1 MANIKKPKDGNIDNI
16 IREVVHVED
25 ETCTGGH
32 EMWPIND
39 DDRIIIGESGAS
51 SSRKCDGSDV
61 GRPTLTLY
69 VKVGNGIVERTYN
82 ADTVFTEDMFRS

>member
-1 MANIKKPKDGNIDNI
+1 MANINCGASTSKNCDGNI

-32 EMWPIND
+32 EMRPIND

-51 SSRKCDGSDV
+51 SSSRKCDGSDV
-61 GRPTLTLY
+61 GRPTLTLC
-69 VKVGNGIVERTYN
+69 
-82 ADTVFTEDMFRS
+82 